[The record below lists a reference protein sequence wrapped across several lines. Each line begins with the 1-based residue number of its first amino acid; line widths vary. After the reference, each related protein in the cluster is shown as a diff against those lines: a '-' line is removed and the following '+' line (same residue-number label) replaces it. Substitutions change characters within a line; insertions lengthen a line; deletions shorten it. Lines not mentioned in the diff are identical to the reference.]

1 MADRIRTLKRR
12 ARSSDAPVVADNV
25 RSAFEAN
32 AYPMFLRSPS
42 PMYVFDPESLE
53 IVDVNDSA
61 LEFFGHDRGTLLGMR
76 LPDAFPADQV
86 AAQLEALRTDIPS
99 HRAWKHVRRDGA
111 LRLVEA
117 SPRRLTVGSVTLA
130 FVIVVDVT
138 ERELA
143 RTELERTAQRFRAM
157 LDFTPVG
164 IALVSRDFCFREAN
178 RTFCRML
185 GYSREQLLKLTFP
198 DVTHPEDVDIDAHLA
213 TALFAGE
220 IPSYTLEKR
229 YLTRSGQVLWVR
241 LTASAIVE
249 DAGLPGYAVATIDD
263 ITEARERAAR
273 EQAEAVAARRT
284 LHTLTSREVEILDEV
299 HRGLSAR
306 QIADHFT
313 ISRRTVESHLAT
325 AYRKLGV
332 SSRHEAAVEL
342 ERLRA
347 AVGDGGHHRL
357 AALRTA
363 SP

>member
-1 MADRIRTLKRR
+1 
-12 ARSSDAPVVADNV
+12 VADTA

-42 PMYVFDPESLE
+42 PMYVFDPESLA

-61 LEFFGHDRGTLLGMR
+61 LGFFGRDRGTLLGMR
-76 LPDAFPADQV
+76 LPDVFPADQV
-86 AAQLEALRTDIPS
+86 AAQLEDLRTDIPS
-99 HRAWKHVRRDGA
+99 HRAWEHVRRDGA

-164 IALVSRDFCFREAN
+164 IAMCSRDFRFREAN

-185 GYSREQLLKLTFP
+185 GYPREQLLKLTFP
-198 DVTHPEDVDIDAHLA
+198 DITHPEDVDIDAHLA

-220 IPSYTLEKR
+220 IPSYTREKR
-229 YLTRSGQVLWVR
+229 YLSQRGQILWVR
-241 LTASAIVE
+241 LTVSAIAE
-249 DAGLPGYAVATIDD
+249 ETGPPLYALATVQD
-263 ITEARERAAR
+263 ITESR
-273 EQAEAVAARRT
+273 EQAARARSEAVAARRT
-284 LHTLTSREVEILDEV
+284 LHTLTSREVEVLHEAR
-299 HRGLSAR
+299 RGLSAR

-313 ISRRTVESHLAT
+313 ISPRTVESHLAT

-332 SSRHEAAVEL
+332 TSRHQAVAEL
-342 ERLRA
+342 DRLRA
-347 AVGDGGHHRL
+347 AAGDEHHEQR
-357 AALRTA
+357 AQVRTA